1 MYNNEREIA
10 DKAEQMLESA
20 LRSKTASFADH
31 VNRKEGDKSLKD
43 ATSVAKLKKY
53 GTVRAGTQKFY
64 MRSLAIKMAKHGF
77 IQNFGVDGVR
87 DAGTRTRH
95 RPQEL
100 TYNFKSHIMKM
111 NAQPF
116 IDEAVEASGVKEF
129 VMNEITRIRSEAIM
143 VDIRKIISS
152 I

>member
-1 MYNNEREIA
+1 MYNNESEVA

-20 LRSKTASFADH
+20 LRSKTSSFADH
-31 VNRKEGDKSLKD
+31 VNRKEDEASLKD

-53 GTVRAGTQKFY
+53 GTLRSGNQKFF
-64 MRSLAIKMAKHGF
+64 MRSLGIKMAKHGF

-95 RPQEL
+95 SPQET
-100 TYNFKSHIMKM
+100 TYNFKSHVMKM
-111 NAQPF
+111 PAQPF
-116 IDEAVEASGVKEF
+116 IDDAIEASGVKEF
-129 VMNEITRIRSEAIM
+129 VMNEIVRIRSEAIM
-143 VDIRKIISS
+143 VDIRRIIEN

>member
-1 MYNNEREIA
+1 MYNNEREVA
-10 DKAEQMLESA
+10 DKAEQMLEAS
-20 LRSKTASFADH
+20 LRSKTSSFADH

-53 GTVRAGTQKFY
+53 GTARAGNQKFF

-87 DAGTRTRH
+87 DAGSRTRH
-95 RPQEL
+95 RPQET
-100 TYNFKSHIMKM
+100 TYNFKAHVMKM
-111 NAQPF
+111 TAQPF

-129 VMNEITRIRSEAIM
+129 VMNEIVRLRSEAIM
-143 VDIRKIISS
+143 VDIRRIISN

>member
-1 MYNNEREIA
+1 MYSNEKEIA
-10 DKAEQMLESA
+10 EKAEQMLEASMRSA
-20 LRSKTASFADH
+20 TSSFADH
-31 VNRKEGDKSLKD
+31 VNRKEGDKSMKD
-43 ATSVAKLKKY
+43 ATAQAKVKKY
-53 GTVRAGTQKFY
+53 GTVRAGSQKFY

-95 RPQEL
+95 RPQET
-100 TYNFKSHIMKM
+100 TYNFKAHVMKM

-116 IDEAVEASGVKEF
+116 IDEAVEASGVRDF
-129 VMNEITRIRSEAIM
+129 VMREIVRLRSEAIM
-143 VDIRKIISS
+143 VDIRRIIQS